1 MTLDKQVKGPS
12 PALGADRLPVAG
24 RLPSVMVFT
33 RDLRIHDNPALT
45 AAWRESAPPVTLFVL
60 DDGLLNMSQSP
71 TNRLQFLADSLRDL
85 DHSLRTLGGQLL
97 VRRGDWTIEVLAAAA
112 EVGASTIHVSNDHS
126 FFASG
131 RLQRLELSAREHG
144 LHVHRHAGVSVVPPE
159 VLQPTGGGGYKVFT
173 PFFRRWSRAGW
184 RAIEPPPPPLR
195 NSAPRI
201 GSSQVP
207 GVAELLDALIIP
219 TAGSSMNGGE
229 AAGRQR
235 LFEWLDQGLET
246 YETARDRP
254 GDDQTSRLSPYL
266 HFGCLSPLEV
276 AVATAEHPEGGGFLR
291 QLAWRDFFLQV
302 LAHRPDASWR
312 DFRHRGDRW
321 DQDPEAFRVWAEGLT
336 GYPLVDAGMRQLVNE
351 GFMHNRLRMVTASF
365 LVKDLYLDWRLGAK
379 HFMEHLVDG
388 DVASNQL
395 GWQWVAGT
403 GTDANPHRV
412 LNPIRQSERFDPE
425 GAYIRR
431 WLPELATVTGSVVHD
446 PPDDLRR
453 ACSYPSKIVDHHE
466 AIARFQALRA
476 S

>member
-1 MTLDKQVKGPS
+1 M
-12 PALGADRLPVAG
+12 
-24 RLPSVMVFT
+24 MVFT
-33 RDLRIHDNPALT
+33 RDLRIHDNPALA

-60 DDGLLNMSQSP
+60 DDGLLNMLGSP
-71 TNRLQFLADSLRDL
+71 TNRLKFLADSLRDL

-97 VRRGDWTIEVLAAAA
+97 VRRGDWNVEVMAAAT
-112 EVGASTIHVSNDHS
+112 EVGASTIHLSDDHS
-126 FFASG
+126 SFAST
-131 RLQRLELSAREHG
+131 RLQRLELNARGHG
-144 LHVHRHAGVSVVPPE
+144 LRIQRHNGVSVVPPDI
-159 VLQPTGGGGYKVFT
+159 LQPTGGGGYKVFT
-173 PFFRRWSRAGW
+173 PYFRRWSSGGW
-184 RAIEPPPPPLR
+184 RAIEPPPPPGEDPVSR
-195 NSAPRI
+195 VGPPRLAEAGDLLEELAI
-201 GSSQVP
+201 STP
-207 GVAELLDALIIP
+207 GLSI
-219 TAGSSMNGGE
+219 NGGE
-229 AAGRQR
+229 TAGRQR
-235 LFEWLDQGLET
+235 LFEWLDHGLET
-246 YETARDRP
+246 YGTARDHP

-276 AVATAEHPEGGGFLR
+276 AVATAEHPEGREFLR

-302 LAHRPDASWR
+302 LAHRPDASWQ

-321 DQDPEAFRVWAEGLT
+321 DQDPEAFRAWSEGLT
-336 GYPLVDAGMRQLVNE
+336 GYPLVDAGMRQLVAE

-395 GWQWVAGT
+395 GWQWVSGT
-403 GTDANPHRV
+403 GTDASPHRV

-431 WLPELATVTGSVVHD
+431 WLPELASVTGSVVHD

-466 AIARFQALRA
+466 AIARFKALRA
-476 S
+476 G